1 MSITVEN
8 KKKDS
13 KNLFQEEIN
22 GLIVYQKNDI
32 LKKAI
37 YLFLIGKYNDSL
49 DYMYDLYPEFS
60 LNQDSNALLLMGHI
74 HIRFKQLDSA
84 MDFIRQSIKMLKKD
98 EYFVYDSLSIIYF
111 LKKDYDT
118 AIKTIQDITVKN
130 FYYYYHLGLYH
141 EAILNDKLNNSLNKD
156 NIELIKQKGNNQKII
171 DFYESA
177 LKLNK
182 NSFKTLLNLGSIYAS
197 ENDFIKAEKYFQN
210 ALKIKED
217 DWRIN
222 LNLAFLN
229 TQKKDYSSALN
240 FFEKTILLLNNKI
253 DLRILEP
260 YMICLYKEKDWK
272 KLEEVCKRILKRN
285 KKHKKALV
293 FLVEALKYRKEYKQ
307 LSNLF
312 NKLKLKIKKV
322 KNDNKKR
329 TQSFNSHY
337 ESIKKK
343 VKIKLKEMEEIKK
356 ANSESAKQKA
366 LELRYLQD
374 FVTISKLNKDD
385 ITSFGFKE
393 DEIKT
398 LIQVYNQ
405 NENSIEAL
413 YNLALINFKVE
424 NYDKS
429 LEFFLKVHELNSNY
443 EVSTVCGCLGDILL
457 FNKKPKEALE
467 YFCKSLKEETDN
479 ELLEVKIGI
488 CYELIDEFNNAL
500 EHYKKSYELNKEFPA
515 SIFHIGAI
523 YDRQN
528 NPEAIK
534 WFELAYEKEKE
545 NVQYLRKY
553 GDILVRKNDKDS
565 IEKGILILERGLEF
579 FNGNVDIMSSLAIG
593 YEKKGKLKDAIHLL
607 ELASNKESFFN
618 NKSKVFQM
626 ACYNERAKN
635 FTKAVEQF
643 KRVLFLDKNNT
654 EALLH
659 IGFIYK
665 SCKEYVKAFKCFNR
679 IISNDPRNPHAYYG
693 LGKLYQSMNDMDDEA
708 FKNYNKCIEIEPNY
722 LKALIQLGV
731 LFLKHKNFDKSL
743 EILDKVYELDKNNAL
758 CLTCLGNIYIEKKEF
773 EKAEEYLLKSIKLD
787 KNNIATNSAL
797 ADVYFAKEKY
807 EDAIQKYLNAIK
819 LGGKL
824 PEIYLNLA
832 HCYYIKD
839 KYELSINNYINAL
852 KIVKN
857 TRHDYYYY
865 LGNALVAGKRY
876 KDAIKA
882 YQAAIKLKNNKLLYY
897 FVLGRACYLD
907 NQFKSGIKYLE
918 ELIDIKNKLN
928 IENNEDFDDKDAL
941 FLLFKCYSSLPSIDQ
956 KKCKY
961 LISELMKDDPKNVKY
976 INCLAIL
983 YEKTNQTFEAMQA
996 YKKILKIDPYNMAA
1010 KKDLKDLEDRAK

>member
-1 MSITVEN
+1 MSQE
-8 KKKDS
+8 KKNNSLKD
-13 KNLFQEEIN
+13 LFKKRIKE
-22 GLIVYQKNDI
+22 LIVLQKNDF

-37 YLFLIGKYNDSL
+37 LLFLSGKYRDAQE
-49 DYMYDLYPEFS
+49 YMLEIYPEFS
-60 LNQDSNALLLMGHI
+60 LNEDSNALLLMGHI
-74 HIRFKQLDSA
+74 HIRLHQLDYA
-84 MDFIRQSIKMLKKD
+84 VDFFRQSIKKLKS
-98 EYFVYDSLSIIYF
+98 EHFFVYDSLSIIHF
-111 LKKDYDT
+111 LKKDYDS
-118 AIKTIQDITVKN
+118 AIKTIQDITDKN
-130 FYYYYHLGLYH
+130 FYYYYHMGLYH
-141 EAILNDKLNNSLNKD
+141 EAVLNDTLNNSFNDNNIRLNE
-156 NIELIKQKGNNQKII
+156 NKGNYAQIK
-171 DFYESA
+171 DYYEHA
-177 LKLNK
+177 LKINN
-182 NSFKTLLNLGSIYAS
+182 NSFKVLLNLGSIFAS
-197 ENDFIKAEKYFQN
+197 EEDFVKAESFFKR
-210 ALKIKED
+210 ALNLNKN

-229 TQKKDYSSALN
+229 TKKKDYLSALD
-240 FFEKTILLLNNKI
+240 FFEKVIELLHNKI

-260 YMICLYKEKDWK
+260 YMLCLYKEKSWK
-272 KLEEVCKRILKRN
+272 KLEETCKTILKIN
-285 KKHKKALV
+285 KKHKKALI
-293 FLVEALKYRKEYKQ
+293 FLVEALKFRKEYKQ
-307 LSNLF
+307 LTKIF
-312 NKLKLKIKKV
+312 NKLKIKIKKV
-322 KNDNKKR
+322 KQSNKKKS
-329 TQSFNSHY
+329 QKFNSHY

-343 VKIKLKEMEEIKK
+343 VKAKMKEIEEIKK
-356 ANSESAKQKA
+356 ANSKSAKQKE
-366 LELRYLQD
+366 LELKYLKD
-374 FVTISKLNKDD
+374 FATISKLDKDD
-385 ITSFGFKE
+385 IASFGFKE

-398 LIQVYNQ
+398 LISVYTA

-429 LEFFLKVHELNSNY
+429 LEFFMKVHELDENY

-457 FNKKPKEALE
+457 YNKKPKEALE
-467 YFCKSLKEETDN
+467 YFFKSLKEEEDN

-488 CYELIDEFNNAL
+488 CYELINEFNNAL
-500 EHYKKSYELNKEFPA
+500 EHYKKSYQINKEFPA

-528 NPEAIK
+528 NPEALK
-534 WFELAYEKEKE
+534 WFEMAYEKEKE
-545 NVQYLRKY
+545 NAQYLRKY
-553 GDILVRKNDKDS
+553 GDILVRTNDKDS

-579 FNGNVDIMSSLAIG
+579 FTGNVDIMSSLAIG
-593 YEKKGKLKDAIHLL
+593 YEKKGQLKEAIHLL
-607 ELASNKESFFN
+607 ELASNNESFLN
-618 NKSKVFQM
+618 NKSKVFQL
-626 ACYNERAKN
+626 ACYNEKAKN

-643 KRVLFLDKNNT
+643 KRVLFLEKNNT

-679 IISNDPRNPHAYYG
+679 IISNEPNNPHAYYG
-693 LGKLYQSMNDMDDEA
+693 LGKLYQSMNDKDDEA
-708 FKNYNKCIEIEPNY
+708 FKNYNKCIEIDPKY

-731 LFLKHKNFDKSL
+731 LFLKHKNYDQSL
-743 EILDKVYELDKNNAL
+743 EILERVYELDENIPL
-758 CLTCLGNIYIEKKEF
+758 CLTCLGNIYMEKKQF
-773 EKAEEYLLKSIKLD
+773 EKAEEYLIKSIKLD
-787 KNNIATNSAL
+787 KKNIATNSAL
-797 ADVYFAKEKY
+797 ADVYYAREKY
-807 EDAIQKYLNAIK
+807 EEAIQKYLITIK

-824 PEIYLNLA
+824 PQIYLNLG

-839 KYELSINNYINAL
+839 KYEQSINNYISAL
-852 KIVKN
+852 KLVKN

-865 LGNALVAGKRY
+865 LGNALVAGKRF

-897 FVLGRACYLD
+897 FVLGRTCYLD

-918 ELIDIKNKLN
+918 ELMDLEKKFN
-928 IENNEDFDDKDAL
+928 ITIEENFDDKDVL

-956 KKCKY
+956 NKCKY

>member
-1 MSITVEN
+1 MLEEQHN
-8 KKKDS
+8 YP
-13 KNLFQEEIN
+13 KNLFKERIIE
-22 GLIVYQKNDI
+22 LIALQKNEI

-37 YLFLIGKYNDSL
+37 YFFLSGKYEEAQL
-49 DYMYDLYPEFS
+49 YMFEIYPEFS
-60 LNQDSNALLLMGHI
+60 LNEDPNALLLMCNI
-74 HIRFKQLDSA
+74 NIRLQQLDA
-84 MDFIRQSIKMLKKD
+84 AYDYIRQSIKMLKK
-98 EYFVYDSLSIIYF
+98 ENYFIYDSLSIIYF
-111 LKKDYDT
+111 LKKDYDS
-118 AIKTIQDITVKN
+118 AIKTIQELSDTN
-130 FYYYYHLGLYH
+130 YYYYYHLGLYH
-141 EAILNDKLNNSLNKD
+141 QAALSDKLNNSFGD
-156 NIELIKQKGNNQKII
+156 NNIRLLETKGSNEEIKGY
-171 DFYESA
+171 YESA
-177 LKLNK
+177 LKINS
-182 NSFKTLLNLGSIYAS
+182 NSFKVLLNIGSIFAS
-197 ENDFIKAEKYFQN
+197 EENFTKAENYFKR
-210 ALKIKED
+210 ALKINPK

-229 TQKKDYSSALN
+229 TQKQEYLTALD
-240 FFEKTILLLNNKI
+240 FFEKVIEILKEKV

-260 YMICLYKEKDWK
+260 YMFCLYKEKSWV
-272 KLEEVCKRILKRN
+272 KLESICKQILKMDR
-285 KKHKKALV
+285 KHKRALAI
-293 FLVEALKYRKEYKQ
+293 LVEALKYNKKYKQ
-307 LSNLF
+307 LGNIF
-312 NKLKLKIKKV
+312 NKVKMKMKKV
-322 KNDNKKR
+322 KKDNKKR
-329 TQSFNSHY
+329 SHLFNTHY

-343 VKIKLKEMEEIKK
+343 IRQKIKEIEAIKK
-356 ANSESAKQKA
+356 ANSKEAKLKE
-366 LELRYLQD
+366 LELRYLKE
-374 FVTISKLNKDD
+374 FSTISKLNKDD

-398 LIQVYNQ
+398 LIQVYKQ

-429 LEFFLKVHELNSNY
+429 LEFFKKVHELDSNY
-443 EVSTVCGCLGDILL
+443 QVPTVCGCVGDILL
-457 FNKKPKEALE
+457 FDKKPKKALE
-467 YFCKSLKEETDN
+467 YFHKSLKEEENN

-488 CYELIDEFNNAL
+488 CYELIDEFDKAL

-528 NPEAIK
+528 SPEALK

-545 NVQYLRKY
+545 NSQYLRKY
-553 GDILVRKNDKDS
+553 GDILVRMNDKDS
-565 IEKGILILERGLEF
+565 IDKGVLILERGLEF
-579 FNGNVDIMSSLAIG
+579 FTGNVDIMCSLALG
-593 YEKKGKLKDAIHLL
+593 YEKKGKLNDAIHLL
-607 ELASNKESFFN
+607 ELASNKESFIN
-618 NKSKVFQM
+618 NKSKVFQL
-626 ACYNERAKN
+626 ACYNEKAKN

-643 KRVLFLDKNNT
+643 KRVLFLEKNNT

-665 SCKEYVKAFKCFNR
+665 SCKEYVKAFKCFKR
-679 IISNDPRNPHAYYG
+679 IIEHEPRNPHAYYG
-693 LGKLYQSMNDMDDEA
+693 LGKLYQSMNDKDDEA
-708 FKNYNKCIEIEPNY
+708 FENYNKCVELSPNH

-731 LFLKHKNFDKSL
+731 LFLKHKEYDKSL
-743 EILDKVYELDKNNAL
+743 EILERVYNLDQNIPL
-758 CLTCLGNIYIEKKEF
+758 CLTCLGNIYMEKKQY
-773 EKAEEYLLKSIKLD
+773 EKAEEYLIKSIKLD
-787 KNNIATNSAL
+787 KKNIATNSAL
-797 ADVYFAKEKY
+797 ADVYFAREKY
-807 EDAIQKYLNAIK
+807 DEAIQKYLIAIK

-824 PEIYLNLA
+824 PEIYLNLG

-839 KYELSINNYINAL
+839 KYEPSINNYISAL
-852 KIVKN
+852 KLVKN

-882 YQAAIKLKNNKLLYY
+882 YQAAIKLRNNKLLYY

-918 ELIDIKNKLN
+918 ELLEVQKKLN
-928 IENNEDFDDKDAL
+928 ITLDDNFDDKDVL

-956 KKCKY
+956 TKCKY

-996 YKKILKIDPYNMAA
+996 YKKILKIDPYNVAA
-1010 KKDLKDLEDRAK
+1010 KKDLKDLEDRTK

>member
-1 MSITVEN
+1 MLEEKHYN
-8 KKKDS
+8 S
-13 KNLFQEEIN
+13 KNLFKERIKE
-22 GLIVYQKNDI
+22 LIVYQKNDI

-37 YLFLIGKYNDSL
+37 YIFLSGKYEEAQY
-49 DYMYDLYPEFS
+49 YMFEIYPEFS
-60 LNQDSNALLLMGHI
+60 LNEDPNALLLMSNI
-74 HIRFKQLDSA
+74 NIRLNQLDSA
-84 MDFIRQSIKMLKKD
+84 YDYIRQSIKMLKK
-98 EYFVYDSLSIIYF
+98 ENYLVYDSLSIIYF
-111 LKKDYDT
+111 LRKDYDS
-118 AIKTIQDITVKN
+118 AIRTIQELSITN
-130 FYYYYHLGLYH
+130 YYYYYHLGLYNQ
-141 EAILNDKLNNSLNKD
+141 AALFDKMNNSFDDNNIRLIENKGTK
-156 NIELIKQKGNNQKII
+156 EEIKGY
-171 DFYESA
+171 YESA
-177 LKLNK
+177 LKINA
-182 NSFKTLLNLGSIYAS
+182 NSFKVLLNIGSIFAS
-197 ENDFIKAEKYFQN
+197 EENFAKAENYFKR
-210 ALKIKED
+210 ALKVNPN

-229 TQKKDYSSALN
+229 TEKQEYLTALD
-240 FFEKTILLLNNKI
+240 FFEKVIALLKDKI
-253 DLRILEP
+253 ELRILEP
-260 YMICLYKEKDWK
+260 YMFCLYKEKCWQ
-272 KLEEVCKRILKRN
+272 KLEEICKKILKIN
-285 KKHKKALV
+285 KKHKRALV
-293 FLVEALKYRKEYKQ
+293 LLVEALKYNKKYKQ

-312 NKLKLKIKKV
+312 DKVKMKMKKV
-322 KNDNKKR
+322 KKDNKKR
-329 TQSFNSHY
+329 TQLFNTHY

-343 VKIKLKEMEEIKK
+343 IRQKIKEIDAIKK
-356 ANSESAKQKA
+356 ANSKEAKLKE
-366 LELRYLQD
+366 LEERYLKE
-374 FVTISKLNKDD
+374 FSTISKLNKDD

-393 DEIKT
+393 DEIKA
-398 LIQVYNQ
+398 LIQAYKQ

-429 LEFFLKVHELNSNY
+429 LEFFKKVHELNSNY
-443 EVSTVCGCLGDILL
+443 QVPIVCGCLGDILL
-457 FNKKPKEALE
+457 YDKKPREALE
-467 YFCKSLKEETDN
+467 YFHKSLKEEENN

-488 CYELIDEFNNAL
+488 CYELIEEFDKAL

-528 NPEAIK
+528 SPEALK

-545 NVQYLRKY
+545 NSQYLRKY
-553 GDILVRKNDKDS
+553 GDILVRMNDKDS
-565 IEKGILILERGLEF
+565 IDKGILILERGLEF
-579 FNGNVDIMSSLAIG
+579 FTGNVDIMCSLALG
-593 YEKKGKLKDAIHLL
+593 YEKKGKLNEAIHLL
-607 ELASNKESFFN
+607 ELASNKETFIN
-618 NKSKVFQM
+618 NKSKVFQL
-626 ACYNERAKN
+626 ACYNELAKN

-665 SCKEYVKAFKCFNR
+665 SCKEYVKAFKCFKR
-679 IISNDPRNPHAYYG
+679 IIENEPRNPHAYYG
-693 LGKLYQSMNDMDDEA
+693 LGKLFQSMNDKDDEA
-708 FKNYNKCIEIEPNY
+708 FENYNKCIELSPNH

-731 LFLKHKNFDKSL
+731 LYLKHKDYDKSL
-743 EILDKVYELDKNNAL
+743 EILERVYRLDPNIPL
-758 CLTCLGNIYIEKKEF
+758 CLTCLGNIYMEKRNY
-773 EKAEEYLLKSIKLD
+773 EKAEEYLIKAIKLD
-787 KNNIATNSAL
+787 KKNIATNSAL
-797 ADVYFAKEKY
+797 ADVYFAREKY
-807 EDAIQKYLNAIK
+807 DEAIQKYLVAIK

-824 PEIYLNLA
+824 PEIYLHLG

-839 KYELSINNYINAL
+839 KYEQSINNYISAL
-852 KIVKN
+852 KLVKN

-918 ELIDIKNKLN
+918 ELLEVQKKLN
-928 IENNEDFDDKDAL
+928 ITTEDNFDDKDVL

-956 KKCKY
+956 AKCKY

-996 YKKILKIDPYNMAA
+996 YKKILKIDPYNIEK
-1010 KKDLKDLEDRAK
+1010 KKDLKDLEDRTK

>member
-1 MSITVEN
+1 MSNNLEEN
-8 KKKDS
+8 KIP
-13 KNLFQEEIN
+13 KNLFENRIKQ
-22 GLIVYQKNDI
+22 LILYQKNDI
-32 LKKAI
+32 LKKGI
-37 YLFLIGKYNDSL
+37 ILFLAGKYSDSKEF
-49 DYMYDLYPEFS
+49 MFEIYPEFS
-60 LNQDSNALLLMGHI
+60 LNEDSNALLLMGLIDLRVH
-74 HIRFKQLDSA
+74 QLDSA
-84 MDFIRQSIKMLKKD
+84 IDFFRQSIKMMKA
-98 EYFVYDSLSIIYF
+98 ENYFVYDSLSIVYF

-118 AIKTIQDITVKN
+118 AIKTIQDMTDNN
-130 FYYYYHLGLYH
+130 FFYYYHLGLYN
-141 EAILNDKLNNSLNKD
+141 EAIINDNNFQLAGNK
-156 NIELIKQKGNNQKII
+156 EKYSKIKEY
-171 DFYESA
+171 YEKA
-177 LKLNK
+177 LKINT
-182 NSFKTLLNLGSIYAS
+182 NSFKALLNIGSIFAL
-197 ENDFIKAEKYFQN
+197 EEDFLKAEYYFER
-210 ALKIKED
+210 ALKINKN

-229 TQKKDYSSALN
+229 CQKKDYLSALDY
-240 FFEKTILLLNNKI
+240 FEKVIELLNNQTN
-253 DLRILEP
+253 LRILEP
-260 YMICLYKEKDWK
+260 YMICLYKEKCWK
-272 KLEEVCKRILKRN
+272 KLEAACKKILKIN
-285 KKHKKALV
+285 KKHKRALV
-293 FLVEALKYRKEYKQ
+293 YLIEALKYRKKYKQ
-307 LSNLF
+307 LANIF
-312 NKLKLKIKKV
+312 NKLKVKIKKV
-322 KNDNKKR
+322 KANNKKR
-329 TQSFNSHY
+329 SNNFNSHY

-343 VKIKLKEMEEIKK
+343 VKAKLKEIEEIKK
-356 ANSESAKQKA
+356 ANSESAKLKE
-366 LELRYLQD
+366 LELRYLKD
-374 FVTISKLNKDD
+374 FATISKLNKDD

-398 LIQVYNQ
+398 LIQVYKA

-429 LEFFLKVHELNSNY
+429 LEFFMKVHELDSDY
-443 EVSTVCGCLGDILL
+443 EVSTVCGCLGDIFL

-467 YFCKSLKEETDN
+467 YFFKSLKNEEEN

-488 CYELIDEFNNAL
+488 CYELIEEFDDAL
-500 EHYKKSYELNKEFPA
+500 EHYKKSYELNKQFPA

-534 WFELAYEKEKE
+534 WFEMAYEKEKE
-545 NVQYLRKY
+545 NIQYLRKY
-553 GDILVRKNDKDS
+553 GDILVRRNDKDS

-579 FNGNVDIMSSLAIG
+579 FTGNVDIMSSLAIG

-607 ELASNKESFFN
+607 ELASNKESFLN
-618 NKSKVFQM
+618 NKSKVFQI

-643 KRVLFLDKNNT
+643 KRVLFLDQNNT

-665 SCKEYVKAFKCFNR
+665 SCREYVKSYKCFTR
-679 IISNDPRNPHAYYG
+679 IIKYEPRNPHAYYG
-693 LGKLYQSMNDMDDEA
+693 LGKLYQSMNDKDDEA
-708 FKNYNKCIEIEPNY
+708 FENYNKCIEIDPNY

-731 LFLKHKNFDKSL
+731 LFLKHKNYDKSL
-743 EILDKVYELDKNNAL
+743 EILERVYTLDKNIPL
-758 CLTCLGNIYIEKKEF
+758 CLTCIGNIYMEKKDY

-787 KNNIATNSAL
+787 KKNIATNSAL
-797 ADVYFAKEKY
+797 ADVYFAREKY
-807 EDAIQKYLNAIK
+807 DEAIQKYLVAIK

-824 PEIYLNLA
+824 PQIYLNLG

-839 KYELSINNYINAL
+839 KYELSINNYIAAL

-865 LGNALVAGKRY
+865 LGNALVAGKRF
-876 KDAIKA
+876 KDAIKS

-897 FVLGRACYLD
+897 FVLGRTCYLD
-907 NQFKSGIKYLE
+907 NQYKSGIKYLE
-918 ELIDIKNKLN
+918 ELMSIKQKLN
-928 IENNEDFDDKDAL
+928 IPNDDNYDDKDVL

-956 KKCKY
+956 AKCKY
-961 LISELMKDDPKNVKY
+961 LISELMKDEPKNVKY

-996 YKKILKIDPYNMAA
+996 YKKILKIDPYNMEA
-1010 KKDLKDLEDRAK
+1010 KKDLKELEDRVK

>member
-1 MSITVEN
+1 MLEE
-8 KKKDS
+8 KKINT
-13 KNLFQEEIN
+13 KNLFKESIKE
-22 GLIVYQKNDI
+22 LIVYHKNEI

-37 YLFLIGKYNDSL
+37 YFFLSGKYEDAL
-49 DYMYDLYPEFS
+49 DYMFEIYPEFS
-60 LNQDSNALLLMGHI
+60 LNEDSNALLLMGNI
-74 HIRFKQLDSA
+74 NIRLKQLDSA
-84 MDFIRQSIKMLKKD
+84 SDFIRQSIKMLKKD
-98 EYFVYDSLSIIYF
+98 NYFVYDSLSIIHF
-111 LKKDYDT
+111 LKKDYET
-118 AIKTIQDITVKN
+118 AIKTIKDITVNN

-141 EAILNDKLNNSLNKD
+141 EAAISDKLNNSFED
-156 NIELIKQKGNNQKII
+156 NNIRLIENKGNYDQIK
-171 DFYESA
+171 DYYEKA
-177 LKLNK
+177 LKMNK
-182 NSFKTLLNLGSIYAS
+182 NSFKTLLNLGSIFAS
-197 ENDFIKAEKYFQN
+197 EEDYVKAEQYFQN
-210 ALKIKED
+210 ALKLNKS

-229 TQKKDYSSALN
+229 FKKKDYLTALDY
-240 FFEKTILLLNNKI
+240 FEKVIELLNDNVDI
-253 DLRILEP
+253 RILEP
-260 YMICLYKEKDWK
+260 YMVCLYKEKYWD
-272 KLEEVCKRILKRN
+272 KLETICKRILKMN
-285 KKHKKALV
+285 KKHKKAFV
-293 FLVEALKYRKEYKQ
+293 YLVEALKYNKKYKQ
-307 LSNLF
+307 LSLLF
-312 NKLKLKIKKV
+312 NKLKIKIKKV
-322 KNDNKKR
+322 KKNTKNR
-329 TQSFNSHY
+329 TQNFNSHY

-343 VKIKLKEMEEIKK
+343 VKHKLKEIEEIKK
-356 ANSESAKQKA
+356 ANSKSAKLKE
-366 LELRYLQD
+366 LELRYLKD
-374 FVTISKLNKDD
+374 FATISKLNKDD

-398 LIQVYNQ
+398 LIQVYKT

-429 LEFFLKVHELNSNY
+429 LEFFMKVHELDDNY
-443 EVSTVCGCLGDILL
+443 EVPTVCGCLGDILL

-467 YFCKSLKEETDN
+467 FFYKSLKEEEDN

-488 CYELIDEFNNAL
+488 CYELINDFNRAL
-500 EHYKKSYELNKEFPA
+500 EHYKRSYELNKEFPA

-545 NVQYLRKY
+545 NAQYLRKY
-553 GDILVRKNDKDS
+553 GDILVRMNDKHS

-593 YEKKGKLKDAIHLL
+593 YEKQGKLKEAIHLL
-607 ELASNKESFFN
+607 ELASNKESFLN
-618 NKSKVFQM
+618 NKSKVFQL
-626 ACYNERAKN
+626 ACYNEKAKN

-643 KRVLFLDKNNT
+643 KRVLFLEKNNT

-665 SCKEYVKAFKCFNR
+665 SCKEYVKSFKCFNR
-679 IISNDPRNPHAYYG
+679 IIENEPRNPHAYYG
-693 LGKLYQSMNDMDDEA
+693 LGKLYQSMNDKDDEA
-708 FKNYNKCIEIEPNY
+708 LENYNKCVEISPNY

-731 LFLKHKNFDKSL
+731 LFLKHKNFNKSL
-743 EILDKVYELDKNNAL
+743 EILERVYKLDKNIPL
-758 CLTCLGNIYIEKKEF
+758 CLTCLGNIFMEKKEY
-773 EKAEEYLLKSIKLD
+773 EKAEEFLIKSIKLD
-787 KNNIATNSAL
+787 KKSIATNSAL
-797 ADVYFAKEKY
+797 ADVYFAREKY
-807 EDAIQKYLNAIK
+807 DEAIQKYLIAIK

-824 PEIYLNLA
+824 PEIYLNLG

-839 KYELSINNYINAL
+839 KYEQSINNYISAL
-852 KIVKN
+852 KLVKN

-882 YQAAIKLKNNKLLYY
+882 YQAAIKLRNNKLLYY
-897 FVLGRACYLD
+897 FVLGRTCYLD
-907 NQFKSGIKYLE
+907 NQFRSGIKYLE
-918 ELIDIKNKLN
+918 ELLDIEKKLN
-928 IENNEDFDDKDAL
+928 ITIEDNFDDKDVL

-956 KKCKY
+956 VKCKY

-983 YEKTNQTFEAMQA
+983 YEKTNQTFEAMQT

-1010 KKDLKDLEDRAK
+1010 KKDLKELEDRIK

>member
-1 MSITVEN
+1 MLEMVEE
-8 KKKDS
+8 KKIESDD
-13 KNLFQEEIN
+13 LFQEKIN
-22 GLIVYQKNDI
+22 ELIIYQKNDI

-37 YLFLIGKYNDSL
+37 ILFLSGKYKDSM
-49 DYMYDLYPEFS
+49 DYMFDLYPEFS
-60 LNQDSNALLLMGHI
+60 LNEDSNALLLMGHI
-74 HIRFKQLDSA
+74 HIREQQLDSA
-84 MDFIRQSIKMLKKD
+84 LDFFRQSIKMLKKNN
-98 EYFVYDSLSIIYF
+98 YFVYDSLSIIFF
-111 LKKDYDT
+111 LKKEYET
-118 AIKTIQDITVKN
+118 AIKTIQDITDNN
-130 FYYYYHLGLYH
+130 FYYYYHMGLYH
-141 EAILNDKLNNSLNKD
+141 EAILMNDD
-156 NIELIKQKGNNQKII
+156 NQELINKKGSYNKII
-171 DFYESA
+171 EFYEKA
-177 LKLNK
+177 IKINK
-182 NSFKTLLNLGSIYAS
+182 NSFKALLNLGSIFAS
-197 ENDFIKAEKYFQN
+197 QEDYLKAENYFKS
-210 ALKIKED
+210 ALIINEN

-229 TQKKDYSSALN
+229 TKKKEYSTALN
-240 FFEKTILLLNNKI
+240 FFEKTIELLHDKI

-260 YMICLYKEKDWK
+260 YMLCLYEEKNWQ
-272 KLEEVCKRILKRN
+272 KLEQVCKRILKLN

-293 FLVEALKYRKEYKQ
+293 YLVEALKFRKEYKK
-307 LSNLF
+307 LEKLF
-312 NKLKLKIKKV
+312 NKLKTKVKKV
-322 KNDNKKR
+322 KKSSKKHSQNFNK
-329 TQSFNSHY
+329 NY

-343 VKIKLKEMEEIKK
+343 VKAKLKEIEEIKK
-356 ANSESAKQKA
+356 ANSEEAKLKA
-366 LELRYLQD
+366 LELKYLKD

-398 LIQVYNQ
+398 LIQVYNT

-429 LEFFLKVHELNSNY
+429 LEFFLKVHELNKDY
-443 EVSTVCGCLGDILL
+443 EISTVCGCLGDIFL
-457 FNKKPKEALE
+457 FNKKPKEALD
-467 YFCKSLKEETDN
+467 YFYKSLKEEDDN

-488 CYELIDEFNNAL
+488 CYELLNEFNDAL
-500 EHYKKSYELNKEFPA
+500 SHYKKSYELNKEFPS

-523 YDRQN
+523 YDRLN

-534 WFELAYEKEKE
+534 WFELAYQKEKE
-545 NVQYLRKY
+545 NAQYLRKY

-579 FNGNVDIMSSLAIG
+579 FTGNVDIMSSLAIG
-593 YEKKGKLKDAIHLL
+593 YEKKGNLKEAIHLL
-607 ELASNKESFFN
+607 ELASNKESFLN

-679 IISNDPRNPHAYYG
+679 IIENDSNNPHAYYG

-708 FKNYNKCIEIEPNY
+708 FKNYNKCIEIDPNY

-731 LFLKHKNFDKSL
+731 LFLKHKNFEKSL
-743 EILDKVYELDKNNAL
+743 ALLEKVYNVDKNNPL
-758 CLTCLGNIYIEKKEF
+758 CLTCLGNIYIEKKEY

-787 KNNIATNSAL
+787 KKNIATNSAL
-797 ADVYFAKEKY
+797 GDVYFAKEKY
-807 EDAIQKYLNAIK
+807 DDAIQKYLSAIK

-824 PEIYLNLA
+824 PEIYLNLG

-839 KYELSINNYINAL
+839 KYELSINNYISAL
-852 KIVKN
+852 KLVKN

-918 ELIDIKNKLN
+918 ELLDIKNKLN
-928 IENNEDFDDKDAL
+928 IQSNEDFDDKDAL

-961 LISELMKDDPKNVKY
+961 LISELMKDEPKNVKY

-996 YKKILKIDPYNMAA
+996 YKKILKIDPYNMSA
-1010 KKDLKDLEDRAK
+1010 KKDLKDLEDRTK